1 MRGGVVT
8 LEVSNGS
15 EHFQKWRPPPS
26 KPDLAAI
33 AVVDSNALFT
43 ENDVEVVNAEFA
55 GQLAQFK
62 KFDVEFVVPQ
72 VVVREILFRKLAFLR
87 RLENDV
93 RRNLSTAAR
102 LTDSSLHPVPSFF
115 ILSLRLARR
124 WKKWA
129 STNGIRVSAIPFE
142 QINWK
147 KLCSASV
154 HRRPPFSPFEPV
166 SKSEKGFRDAL
177 ILETLKEELRRADK
191 KVIFVCNDDRL
202 KQAAEKCRSGRE
214 LTIYS
219 SLAEY
224 LSYLQL
230 ENENFLTSVVAYII
244 DEGQK
249 AFYSPDNPNC
259 IYTQFN
265 IPHRIQ
271 TEFPKQLA
279 QKPPLSPLDFLPL
292 GRPAKTYSD
301 ATNDAFQLGTTTIRK
316 YVSTTNTVLFTS
328 SLRVGRVIRSS
339 ELSEHEQLR
348 IAEFK
353 VDWRASW
360 DAEKCAIKPIDVENI
375 HAGDVNFELATDEL
389 LKAFN
394 LPTFLERIIASL
406 PKSAGPSSIS
416 PTGD

>member
-1 MRGGVVT
+1 MAT
-8 LEVSNGS
+8 
-15 EHFQKWRPPPS
+15 PPS

-72 VVVREILFRKLAFLR
+72 VVVREILFWKLAFLR

-191 KVIFVCNDDRL
+191 KGHIRLQRRSPKTSGGEMQKRSRTHYLFISSGVFVL
-202 KQAAEKCRSGRE
+202 PAARE
-214 LTIYS
+214 
-219 SLAEY
+219 
-224 LSYLQL
+224 
-230 ENENFLTSVVAYII
+230 
-244 DEGQK
+244 
-249 AFYSPDNPNC
+249 
-259 IYTQFN
+259 
-265 IPHRIQ
+265 
-271 TEFPKQLA
+271 
-279 QKPPLSPLDFLPL
+279 
-292 GRPAKTYSD
+292 
-301 ATNDAFQLGTTTIRK
+301 RK
-316 YVSTTNTVLFTS
+316 LF
-328 SLRVGRVIRSS
+328 
-339 ELSEHEQLR
+339 
-348 IAEFK
+348 
-353 VDWRASW
+353 D
-360 DAEKCAIKPIDVENI
+360 
-375 HAGDVNFELATDEL
+375 
-389 LKAFN
+389 
-394 LPTFLERIIASL
+394 
-406 PKSAGPSSIS
+406 
-416 PTGD
+416 